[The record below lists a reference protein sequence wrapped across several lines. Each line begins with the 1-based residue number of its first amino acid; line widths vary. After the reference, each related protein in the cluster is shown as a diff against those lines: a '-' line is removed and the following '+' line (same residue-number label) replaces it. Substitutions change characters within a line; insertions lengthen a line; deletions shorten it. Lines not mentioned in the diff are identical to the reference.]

1 MGTESLRL
9 CQCLP
14 CGGWVR
20 SNTAAQTVDRELKH
34 VLENGV
40 KEERDGES
48 RWDKLRRVL
57 VAALLSTVLFFVSC
71 AYSIVGS
78 FFPIEVRY
86 IATELAIISHV
97 ARR

>member
-1 MGTESLRL
+1 M
-9 CQCLP
+9 P
-14 CGGWVR
+14 CGGWAR